1 MVEPVS
7 SAAPARPGASVTT
20 GTTGRHRAVTVEP
33 KDADLASNP
42 VPAQPRSG
50 RLAALDVLRGI
61 AILGTLGT
69 NIWIFTDVTGLIGY
83 IGGDDEPSGA
93 WLWIERFLQQL
104 AQGKFLGL
112 LTIMF
117 GIGLAIQQRSAV
129 KGGRAWPG
137 KYPIR
142 AGLLFLDGLLN
153 FFLVAEF
160 DVLMGY
166 ALTGLVVAY
175 VLATSEKAQRRW
187 LIVAASI
194 HTAMLTL
201 AAVGMA
207 LAAGQADTQ
216 ANSGPPERLDPN
228 PYADGSFWD
237 LVAFRWDNMLMFRA
251 EAILIF
257 PMSIALFLLGA
268 RLFRAGVFLPEGARI
283 RKRLMVIGFGIAAPL
298 DLALGVFFG
307 GDLILFT
314 RYGIAPFVA
323 LGILAL
329 VAEFYL
335 RRPSPGPVGRRFS
348 EVGRMALSCYIL
360 QNLVAGA
367 ICYGWGLG
375 LAESVSPNSRVP
387 FTVAVYLVVC
397 AFMLVF
403 AHFWLRRFE
412 RGPVEWLWNS
422 SFALLTRRAGTA
434 RG

>member
-1 MVEPVS
+1 MVEPVPS
-7 SAAPARPGASVTT
+7 PRHARPARTVT
-20 GTTGRHRAVTVEP
+20 
-33 KDADLASNP
+33 ADPNP
-42 VPAQPRSG
+42 VPAAPRSG
-50 RLAALDVLRGI
+50 RLPALDVLRGI

-69 NIWIFTDVTGLIGY
+69 NIWIFTNYEGLLGY
-83 IGGDDEPSGA
+83 ISQENEPTGA
-93 WLWIERFLQQL
+93 WLWAERVLQQL

-129 KGGRAWPG
+129 RGGRPWPG
-137 KYPIR
+137 KYPWR
-142 AGLLFLDGLLN
+142 AGLLFLDGFLN
-153 FFLVAEF
+153 FLLVAEF

-166 ALTGLVVAY
+166 ALTGLVVAF
-175 VLATSEKAQRRW
+175 VLATGPKAQRRW

-194 HTAMLTL
+194 HTAVLTL
-201 AAVGMA
+201 IAVGMA
-207 LAAGQADTQ
+207 FDSRSPSERPQ
-216 ANSGPPERLDPN
+216 PEALDPN

-237 LVAFRWDNMLMFRA
+237 LVVFRLDHAAMFRL
-251 EAILIF
+251 EAVFIF

-268 RLFRAGVFLPEGARI
+268 RLFRAGVFEAEGARI
-283 RKRLMVIGFGIAAPL
+283 RKRLMIIGLGIAAPL
-298 DLALGVFFG
+298 DMALGVAGG

-314 RYGIAPFVA
+314 RYGTAPFVA

-329 VAEFYL
+329 VAEFYT
-335 RRPSPGPVGRRFS
+335 RRPAPGLVARRFS

-375 LAESVSPNSRVP
+375 LTGLVSAQARVP
-387 FTVAVYLVVC
+387 FTVGVYVLVS
-397 AFMLVF
+397 ALMMVF

-412 RGPVEWLWNS
+412 RGPVEWMWNAS
-422 SFALLTRRAGTA
+422 YRALAE